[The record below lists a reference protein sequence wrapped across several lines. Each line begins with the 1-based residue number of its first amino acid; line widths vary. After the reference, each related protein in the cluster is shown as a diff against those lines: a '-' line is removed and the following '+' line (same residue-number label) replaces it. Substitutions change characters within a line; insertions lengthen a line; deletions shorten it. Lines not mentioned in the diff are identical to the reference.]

1 MEDFWMGTRTT
12 ITLPAGR
19 TKRLHGIPTSYRENV
34 AAQDGVLPTF
44 AIHYNGKVFL
54 ANDIEIRGRP
64 TRLVHDYQSPL
75 KSPQHT
81 AADGRVVFGTCA
93 STYWET
99 TGMVTINV
107 DEAFAEPQDVTDD
120 EPVAVE

>member
-1 MEDFWMGTRTT
+1 VEDFLMGKRTT

-64 TRLVHDYQSPL
+64 SRLVHDYQSPL
-75 KSPQHT
+75 ESPLYT
-81 AADGRVVFGTCA
+81 AADGRVVFHTRA

-99 TGMVTINV
+99 TGTVTIDV
-107 DEAFAEPQDVTDD
+107 DEAFAEPRDVWGD
-120 EPVAVE
+120 EPVAAE